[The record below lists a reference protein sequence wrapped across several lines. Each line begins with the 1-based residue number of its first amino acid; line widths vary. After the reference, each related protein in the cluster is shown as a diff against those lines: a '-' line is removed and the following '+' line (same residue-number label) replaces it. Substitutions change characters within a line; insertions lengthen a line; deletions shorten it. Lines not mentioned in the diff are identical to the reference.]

1 MSGSCN
7 PLCGGGAEARCFI
20 NCPRQRSHRVGCTLT
35 DQSAGSCSGLLQL
48 AACYQHSSSF
58 TAPPGLR
65 RRPALKRRNSD
76 DNLQARAAAEEEGP
90 AEDPLPLSSSAPAGS
105 GLALAE
111 AAAAAREDGGG
122 RGDSS
127 VAAAVRHVRW
137 GATQV
142 ASSTRQLS
150 GRGAAVLSS
159 AASSTGT
166 VLRST
171 SGLLRRMWGS
181 GAGAYAVVGSAEAA
195 GGETDDEDAAEGG
208 PVSSPAIGRVTG
220 APSAMDIDAEE
231 DAVPGGAAGEE
242 ANAAC
247 CGPSSRLGRRQVHA
261 ELELESG

>member
-1 MSGSCN
+1 MQPPC
-7 PLCGGGAEARCFI
+7 AEAVQRQGASC
-20 NCPRQRSHRVGCTLT
+20 CPRQRSRRVDCTLT

-48 AACYQHSSSF
+48 AACYQHGSSF

-65 RRPALKRRNSD
+65 WRPTLKRRNSD
-76 DNLQARAAAEEEGP
+76 DNLQARAAAEEEGS

-105 GLALAE
+105 GLGLAE
-111 AAAAAREDGGG
+111 AAAAREDGGG
-122 RGDSS
+122 GGDSS
-127 VAAAVRHVRW
+127 VAAAAVRHVRW

-159 AASSTGT
+159 AASSTST

-195 GGETDDEDAAEGG
+195 GGETDDEDAAEDG
-208 PVSSPAIGRVTG
+208 PVFSPAIGRVTG
-220 APSAMDIDAEE
+220 APNAMDIDVEE
-231 DAVPGGAAGEE
+231 DAVPGGAAGKE

-247 CGPSSRLGRRQVHA
+247 CGPSSRLGRRQVQA